1 MLALLQNVRN
11 TLGHIE
17 VKGEQNLDMLL
28 GCMRAIDQVMAELQK
43 PAEAS
48 DEPQPQE

>member
-1 MLALLQNVRN
+1 MVNLLQNVRN

-28 GCMRAIDQVMAELQK
+28 GCMRAIDQVIRDLQK
-43 PAEAS
+43 PARPDGE
-48 DEPQPQE
+48 DQPEE